1 VLVRAPASL
10 KDALVRETAR
20 RGASLNDVAVGML
33 ADAFAVPYTPTGRR
47 SGLPGASPVVLLRM
61 PETLKREIQAEAF
74 RSSTNTND
82 VIVRTL
88 ADGLGIPYDSQSR
101 RSVPFGGGR
110 GKDPRMAESNGSQN
124 DSARSKEKVRVA
136 IIGVGN
142 CANSLLQGVEY
153 YKDAKRDSTVP
164 GLMHVDLGGYHISD
178 IEFTAAFDVVKGKVG
193 EDLSDAIWAH
203 PNDTIKFAD
212 VPKTG
217 ITVSRG
223 MTHDG
228 IGKYLA
234 EVVEKA
240 PGETADIVKI
250 LRETG
255 TDVVVNYLPVGSEA
269 AAKWYAEQILE
280 AGCAM
285 VNCMPV
291 FIARES
297 YWQKR
302 FEEAGVPII
311 GDDIKSQVG
320 ATISHRVL
328 TTLFQDRGVH
338 LDRTMQLNVGG
349 NSDFRNMLERERL
362 ESKKISKTNAV
373 TSMLDYEIG
382 EGNVHVGPS
391 DYVPWL
397 TDRKWAY
404 IRMEGSSFGDVP
416 LNIELKLEV
425 WDSPNSAG
433 IVIDAVRL
441 AKLALNNG
449 VAGAL
454 EAPSSYLMKSPPVQI
469 VDSEAHTN
477 TERFIAQ
484 NARTVEKKA
493 KAAARA

>member
-1 VLVRAPASL
+1 MPIAL
-10 KDALVRETAR
+10 KRRLGDEVRETGR
-20 RGASLNDVAVGML
+20 NFNDVTVGHL
-33 ADAFAVPYTPTGRR
+33 AASYAVPFEPSGRM
-47 SGLPGASPVVLLRM
+47 GSPPRDGGSVLLRM
-61 PETLKREIQAEAF
+61 PPELKEKLTRRAAERRQNVNELIVGTLSERLGLKGKESMAA
-74 RSSTNTND
+74 TNGT
-82 VIVRTL
+82 
-88 ADGLGIPYDSQSR
+88 
-101 RSVPFGGGR
+101 
-110 GKDPRMAESNGSQN
+110 SNGKTS
-124 DSARSKEKVRVA
+124 SKDKVRVA

-153 YKDAKRDSTVP
+153 YKNANPDDFVP
-164 GLMHVDLGGYHISD
+164 GLMHVDLGGYHIDD
-178 IEFTAAFDVVKGKVG
+178 IEFVAAFDVVKGKVG
-193 EDLSDAIWAH
+193 VDLSEAIWAH
-203 PNDTIKFAD
+203 PNDTIKFAE

-217 ITVSRG
+217 VTVSRG
-223 MTHDG
+223 MTLDG
-228 IGKYLA
+228 IGKYLS

-240 PGETADIVKI
+240 PGETD
-250 LRETG
+250 
-255 TDVVVNYLPVGSEA
+255 DVVGILKERKVDVVINYLPVGSEDA
-269 AAKWYAEQILE
+269 TKWYVEQILS

-291 FIARES
+291 FIAREP
-297 YWQKR
+297 YWQRR

-328 TTLFQDRGVH
+328 TTLFRDRGVH

-349 NSDFRNMLERERL
+349 NSDFLNMLERDRL

-373 TSMLDYEIG
+373 TSMLDYDLG
-382 EGNVHVGPS
+382 AGNVHVGPS

-404 IRMEGSSFGDVP
+404 IRMEGKSFGDVP
-416 LNIELKLEV
+416 LNLELKLEV

-441 AKLALNNG
+441 AKLAINNN

-469 VDSEAHTN
+469 RDDDAREN
-477 TERFIAQ
+477 TERFIEQ
-484 NARTVEKKA
+484 HARKTTKVAA
-493 KAAARA
+493 KA